1 MKRHESVAGLLRQ
14 GGTERLQLRH
24 GCGPQVRTA
33 FQQVQDVPFV
43 LLRGV
48 SACGVQQIASGRQAL
63 EGRQQN
69 APLPLG
75 VAPGD
80 GGVEAAGVGNAL
92 GQQGLTAARGVRQNE
107 VKAARG
113 QLRPLVRAQT
123 LGIYAGEAAAQQVV
137 AQNAQALRVHLVGDV
152 LPRGDPRLGQ
162 NAFPAGSRAHVQAAF
177 RPERQMRQRSRLP
190 DGREVQGIVIAA
202 FVVRQGAGSGLRF
215 SRRERQ
221 DGRVAPV
228 PRRFLRRQGRQV
240 AFRSFRGDDQR
251 ASGTVPCLHGVQ
263 KILLLFRCQLQLAG
277 EPQYL
282 GGGHEIRPGTFRRN
296 GC

>member
-1 MKRHESVAGLLRQ
+1 MDGPGLQFVRQGRQGRMLSLPAQQAGEAACARAVKRHEPVAGLLSQ

-107 VKAARG
+107 VRNSPGSAPPTGPGAD
-113 QLRPLVRAQT
+113 
-123 LGIYAGEAAAQQVV
+123 AGY
-137 AQNAQALRVHLVGDV
+137 
-152 LPRGDPRLGQ
+152 
-162 NAFPAGSRAHVQAAF
+162 
-177 RPERQMRQRSRLP
+177 
-190 DGREVQGIVIAA
+190 I
-202 FVVRQGAGSGLRF
+202 
-215 SRRERQ
+215 RR
-221 DGRVAPV
+221 
-228 PRRFLRRQGRQV
+228 
-240 AFRSFRGDDQR
+240 
-251 ASGTVPCLHGVQ
+251 
-263 KILLLFRCQLQLAG
+263 
-277 EPQYL
+277 
-282 GGGHEIRPGTFRRN
+282 
-296 GC
+296 